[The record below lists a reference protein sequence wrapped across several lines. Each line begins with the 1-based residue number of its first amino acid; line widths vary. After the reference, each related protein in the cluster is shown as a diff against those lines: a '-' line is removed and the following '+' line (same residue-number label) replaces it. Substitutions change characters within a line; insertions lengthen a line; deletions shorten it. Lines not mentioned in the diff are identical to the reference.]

1 MFDLIIYSC
10 LGNFCVDDAILKEE
24 GIKEFSRYLANPD
37 GKESDLMPDFFLDD
51 FTEEAQSEIG
61 KLKVYFILNQAFG
74 SVKL

>member
-1 MFDLIIYSC
+1 
-10 LGNFCVDDAILKEE
+10 
-24 GIKEFSRYLANPD
+24 
-37 GKESDLMPDFFLDD
+37 MPDFFLDD